1 MVTGVFAFVGAMLGS
16 LFINY
21 VLNAP
26 NDEWE
31 NPKHVE
37 KDET

>member
-16 LFINY
+16 IFINY
-21 VLNAP
+21 ILNAP
-26 NDEWE
+26 NPDWDELTLE
-31 NPKHVE
+31 N